1 LQVDVI
7 SDGKISFE
15 SRFFSMDGRLIGE
28 KGMMMGHRYFNLR
41 ACINKKGCPIELR
54 QPPSMGEHG
63 TVRNALKTIICK
75 IQFYPKITRSDVDIK
90 SNQQ

>member
-1 LQVDVI
+1 
-7 SDGKISFE
+7 
-15 SRFFSMDGRLIGE
+15 M
-28 KGMMMGHRYFNLR
+28 
-41 ACINKKGCPIELR
+41 KKGCPIELR